1 MTEKKLTK
9 REKFEMVLAVEGIA
23 TNDELREFIEGEIAI
38 LDARAEKAKERAAKK
53 AAEVDALGEL
63 VFGVISD
70 KGVVTVADIVT
81 ALEDENAEITS
92 AKVVSRLTK
101 LVNSDRVEKKE
112 VSVDK
117 RKLMTYKVK
126 AEN

>member
-23 TNDELREFIEGEIAI
+23 ANDELREFIEGEIAI

-81 ALEDENAEITS
+81 ALEDEDAEITS

-126 AEN
+126 TEN

>member
-23 TNDELREFIEGEIAI
+23 TNDELREFIESEIAI

-81 ALEDENAEITS
+81 ALEGEDAEITS

>member
-23 TNDELREFIEGEIAI
+23 ANDELREFIEGEIAI
-38 LDARAEKAKERAAKK
+38 LDARTEKAKERAAKK

>member
-81 ALEDENAEITS
+81 ALEDEDAEITS

>member
-23 TNDELREFIEGEIAI
+23 ANDELREFIEGEIAI

-81 ALEDENAEITS
+81 ALEGEDAEITS

-117 RKLMTYKVK
+117 RKLMTYKIK
-126 AEN
+126 TEN